1 LQRIIKS
8 YKSNLGTGKILKIQ
22 GKKFVVIGGAGLI
35 GSHLVEQ
42 LLNAKAS
49 KVIVFDNFYRGK
61 INNLKSCLGNKSLKI
76 LKNRNNIL
84 DSKSLDS
91 AIKGADGVFHLAALW
106 LLECYNKPEK
116 AFEVNI
122 KGTFNVIQSCLRNKV
137 KKLIFSSSASVY
149 GDAITKYIKEDH
161 PFNNRNFYGAT
172 KICGEAILTAMH
184 YRYGLNFVGLRYMNV
199 YGPRQ
204 DNKGAYIAVIM
215 KMINAIKEGK
225 SPVIIGTGKE
235 SFDFINVKDCAK
247 ANIQAM
253 KSKVNNQFYN
263 VGTGKKTSLNQLA
276 KLILKI
282 MKSKSKIKYIN
293 NNRIG
298 LVKNRV
304 AFVKKAHKDLGF
316 YYKIDL
322 KNGLKDY
329 LNYKIKS

>member
-84 DSKSLDS
+84 DPKSLDS
-91 AIKGADGVFHLAALW
+91 AIKGTDGVFHLAALW

-137 KKLIFSSSASVY
+137 KKLVFSSSASVY

-161 PFNNRNFYGAT
+161 PFYNKNFYGAT

-184 YRYGLNFVGLRYMNV
+184 YRYGLNFVGLWYMNV

-225 SPVIIGTGKE
+225 SPVIAGTGKE
-235 SFDFINVKDCAK
+235 SFDFINVKDCAR

-253 KSKVNNQFYN
+253 KSKINNQFYN
-263 VGTGKKTSLNQLA
+263 VGTGKKTSLKSLA
-276 KLILKI
+276 INI
-282 MKSKSKIKYIN
+282 MRVMKSKKKIKYKKN
-293 NNRIG
+293 KKLG

-304 AFVKKAHKDLGF
+304 ANVIKIHKDLKF
-316 YYKIDL
+316 KYSIKL
-322 KNGLKDY
+322 NEGLKD
-329 LNYKIKS
+329 LIKSF

>member
-1 LQRIIKS
+1 M
-8 YKSNLGTGKILKIQ
+8 KIQ

-42 LLNAKAS
+42 LLHAKAS

-61 INNLKSCLGNKSLKI
+61 IKNLKNCLGNKNLKI
-76 LKNRNNIL
+76 LKKGNNIL
-84 DSKSLDS
+84 VPNSLDR
-91 AIKGADGVFHLAALW
+91 AIKGTDGVFHLAALW

-137 KKLIFSSSASVY
+137 KKLVFSSSASVY
-149 GDAITKYIKEDH
+149 GDAVTKYIKEDH
-161 PFNNRNFYGAT
+161 PFNNKNFYGAT

-184 YRYGLNFVGLRYMNV
+184 HRYGLNFVGLRYMNV

-215 KMINAIKEGK
+215 KMINAIKEGR
-225 SPVIIGTGKE
+225 SPVITGTGQE
-235 SFDFINVKDCAK
+235 SFDFINVKDCAR

-253 KSKVNNQFYN
+253 KSKINNQFYN
-263 VGTGKKTSLNQLA
+263 VGTGRKTSLNQLA
-276 KLILKI
+276 KMILKI
-282 MKSKSKIKYIN
+282 MKSKVKIKYKLN
-293 NNRIG
+293 NKIG

-304 AFVKKAHKDLGF
+304 AFVKKADKDLGF
-316 YYKIDL
+316 SYKIDL
-322 KNGLKDY
+322 KSGLRDY
-329 LNYKIKS
+329 LDYES